1 MGGIA
6 QQGGHRIDDGLLTL
20 LAENAASGRPC
31 ALATVVRTESPT
43 SAHPGDKAVITADG
57 ELHGW
62 IGGSCSDALVRREA
76 LVAMADGLPR
86 LVRIRPD
93 VEALETRIGG
103 ELTVAT
109 TCPSGGTLDIFIDPH
124 LPKPLLVVIGESPA
138 ARTLTALARVMGFR
152 TCAVHPGGD
161 LADLPGADRVLDSLD
176 LGVLAEEQD
185 CWVVVATMG
194 HYDDDALQAALT
206 LEAANIALVASVRR
220 SAAVIDTLRARGVSD
235 AELARVRA
243 PAGAQRA
250 GAQEEIALHAL
261 AEVVALRHER
271 LLANPVPSHAAIVGF
286 AVDPVCGMTVDTSG
300 AAHTAVHDGQTA
312 FFCCSGCREQFVA
325 DPARFLRATA
335 G

>member
-1 MGGIA
+1 VGSVARRGGD
-6 QQGGHRIDDGLLTL
+6 GIDDRLLLL

-43 SAHPGDKAVITADG
+43 SAHPGDKAVITDDG

-76 LVAMADGLPR
+76 LVAMNDGLPR

-93 VEALETRIGG
+93 VEALETRNGG

-124 LPKPLLVVIGESPA
+124 LPKPLLAVIGESPA
-138 ARTLTALARVMGFR
+138 ARTLLELGRVVGFR
-152 TCAVHPGGD
+152 TCGIHPGAHT
-161 LADLPGADRVLDSLD
+161 ADFAGADRVLDSLD
-176 LGVLAEEQD
+176 LTAIAHEKD

-194 HYDDDALQAALT
+194 HYDDDALEAALT
-206 LEAANIALVASVRR
+206 LSAADVAVVASVRR
-220 SAAVIDTLRARGVSD
+220 SASVMDTLRARGVPE
-235 AELARVRA
+235 AQLARVRA
-243 PAGAQRA
+243 PAGQRRA

-271 LLANPVPSHAAIVGF
+271 MTANPVAPPTALAGF
-286 AVDPVCGMTVDTSG
+286 AVDPVCAMTVDTTS
-300 AAHTAVHDGQTA
+300 ATHTATHDHETY
-312 FFCCSGCREQFVA
+312 FFCCAGCREQFVA

>member
-1 MGGIA
+1 VGRTA
-6 QQGGHRIDDGLLTL
+6 QQGGDRIDDGLLTL
-20 LAENAASGRPC
+20 LAETAASGRPC

-43 SAHPGDKAVITADG
+43 SAHPGDKAVITDDG

-76 LVAMADGLPR
+76 LVAMSDGLPR

-93 VEALETRIGG
+93 VEALETRNGG

-124 LPKPLLVVIGESPA
+124 LPRPLLAVIGGTPA
-138 ARTLTALARVMGFR
+138 ARTLIELGRVVGFR
-152 TCAVHPGGD
+152 TCGVHPGAHA
-161 LADLPGADRVLDSLD
+161 ADFPGANRVLDSLD
-176 LGVLAEEQD
+176 LSALAHEKD

-194 HYDDDALQAALT
+194 HYDDDALEAALT
-206 LEAANIALVASVRR
+206 LAAADIALVASVRR
-220 SAAVIDTLRARGVSD
+220 SAAVVETLRGRGVTE
-235 AELARVRA
+235 AQLARVRA
-243 PAGAQRA
+243 PAGERRA

-271 LLANPVPSHAAIVGF
+271 MTANPVAAPAAPAGF
-286 AVDPVCGMTVDTSG
+286 AIDPVCGMTVDTSD
-300 AAHTAVHDGQTA
+300 AAHQATHDDQTY

-325 DPARFLRATA
+325 EPARFVRATA

>member
-1 MGGIA
+1 VGRAA
-6 QQGGHRIDDGLLTL
+6 QQGGHGIDDALLTL

-57 ELHGW
+57 ALHGW

-76 LVAMADGLPR
+76 LVAMSDALPR

-93 VEALETRIGG
+93 VEALETRNGG

-124 LPKPLLVVIGESPA
+124 LPKPLLVVIGQSPA
-138 ARTLTALARVMGFR
+138 AQTLVELGRVVGFR
-152 TCAVHPGGD
+152 TCGVHPGAHAVD
-161 LADLPGADRVLDSLD
+161 FPGADRVLDTLD
-176 LGVLAEEQD
+176 LHALAEEQD

-206 LEAANIALVASVRR
+206 LAAADVALVASVRR
-220 SAAVIDTLRARGVSD
+220 SAAVLETLRQRGVSE
-235 AELARVRA
+235 AQLARVRA
-243 PAGAQRA
+243 PAGERRA

-271 LLANPVPSHAAIVGF
+271 ITSNPVAAPAALDGF
-286 AVDPVCGMTVDTSG
+286 AADPVCGMTVDITD
-300 AAHTAVHDGQTA
+300 AANTATHDGQVY
-312 FFCCSGCREQFVA
+312 FFCCSGCAEQFVA
-325 DPARFLRATA
+325 EPARFLRATA

>member
-1 MGGIA
+1 VGGAA
-6 QQGGHRIDDGLLTL
+6 QQGGDRIDDGLLTL

-76 LVAMADGLPR
+76 LVAMSDGLPR

-124 LPKPLLVVIGESPA
+124 LPRPLLAVIGGSPA
-138 ARTLTALARVMGFR
+138 ARTLVELGRVVGFR
-152 TCAVHPGGD
+152 TCAVHPGAHTSD
-161 LADLPGADRVLDSLD
+161 FPGADRVIDSLD
-176 LGVLAEEQD
+176 LSAIAHETD
-185 CWVVVATMG
+185 CWVVIATMG
-194 HYDDDALQAALT
+194 HYDDDAVAAALP
-206 LEAANIALVASVRR
+206 LAAADIALVASARR
-220 SAAVIDTLRARGVSD
+220 ADAVLDTLRVRGVSE

-243 PAGAQRA
+243 PAGERRA
-250 GAQEEIALHAL
+250 GKQEEIALHAL

-271 LLANPVPSHAAIVGF
+271 MTSNPVATPAALASF
-286 AVDPVCGMTVDTSG
+286 SVDPVCGMTVDTTD
-300 AAHTAVHDGQTA
+300 AAHSVTHAGQA
-312 FFCCSGCREQFVA
+312 YYFCCSGCQEQFAA

>member
-1 MGGIA
+1 V
-6 QQGGHRIDDGLLTL
+6 TL
-20 LAENAASGRPC
+20 LAENAVSGRPC

-43 SAHPGDKAVITADG
+43 SAHPGDKAVITDDG

-76 LVAMADGLPR
+76 LVAMSDGLPR

-93 VEALETRIGG
+93 VEALETRNGG

-138 ARTLTALARVMGFR
+138 GRTLVELGRVVGYR
-152 TCAVHPGGD
+152 TCAVHPGAAP
-161 LADLPGADRVLDSLD
+161 ADFPGADRVLNSLD
-176 LGVLAEEQD
+176 LSSLAQEKD

-206 LEAANIALVASVRR
+206 LADADVSLVASARR
-220 SAAVIDTLRARGVSD
+220 SDAVLDTLRGRGVSD
-235 AELARVRA
+235 AERARVRA
-243 PAGAQRA
+243 PAGARRA

-261 AEVVALRHER
+261 AEVVALRRER
-271 LLANPVPSHAAIVGF
+271 MISNPVPGPEAIVGF
-286 AVDPVCGMTVDTSG
+286 AVDPVCAMTVDTRDAS
-300 AAHTAVHDGQTA
+300 HTAIHDGQTY

>member
-1 MGGIA
+1 MGSA
-6 QQGGHRIDDGLLTL
+6 SQQGGDRINDGLVTL
-20 LAENAASGRPC
+20 LAENAATGRPC

-57 ELHGW
+57 VLHGW

-76 LVAMADGLPR
+76 LVAMSDGLPR

-93 VEALETRIGG
+93 VAPVETRNGG

-138 ARTLTALARVMGFR
+138 ARTLIELGRVVGFR
-152 TCAVHPGGD
+152 TCGVHPGASG
-161 LADLPGADRVLDSLD
+161 ADFPSADRVLDSLD
-176 LGVLAEEQD
+176 LTSLAAEKD

-194 HYDDDALQAALT
+194 HYDDDGLQAALT
-206 LEAANIALVASVRR
+206 LAHADVALVASERR
-220 SAAVIDTLRARGVSD
+220 SAAVMDILRGRGVSS
-235 AELARVRA
+235 EQRARVRA
-243 PAGAQRA
+243 PAGARRA

-271 LLANPVPSHAAIVGF
+271 LAANPVSPPEARAGF
-286 AVDPVCGMTVDTSG
+286 AVDPVCGMTVDSNDAT
-300 AAHTAVHDGQTA
+300 HTATHDGQTC

-325 DPARFLRATA
+325 DPARFLRAAA